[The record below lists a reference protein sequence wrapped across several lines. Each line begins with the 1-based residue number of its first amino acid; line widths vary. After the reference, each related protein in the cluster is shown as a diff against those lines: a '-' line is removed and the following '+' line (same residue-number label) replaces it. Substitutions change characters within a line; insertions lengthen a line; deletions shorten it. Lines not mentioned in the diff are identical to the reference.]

1 LFIFAFDGIDMGK
14 QLSFLHP
21 KEKKIQGEKM
31 VAIQPNIGGGGDGDG
46 RKSYRN
52 TENTNLARFESI

>member
-1 LFIFAFDGIDMGK
+1 MGK